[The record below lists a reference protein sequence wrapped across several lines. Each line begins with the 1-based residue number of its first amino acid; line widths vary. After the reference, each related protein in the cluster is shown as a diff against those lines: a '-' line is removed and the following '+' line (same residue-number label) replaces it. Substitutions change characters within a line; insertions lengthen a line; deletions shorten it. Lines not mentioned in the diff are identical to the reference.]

1 MAGVELMKNSKRKD
15 ALDPLPELDGY
26 VPDGWKDAVMDAG
39 QDRSS
44 EDQQDIAVSESRR
57 GEPAEP
63 WESLK
68 AESEQ
73 A

>member
-1 MAGVELMKNSKRKD
+1 MKDSKDKD
-15 ALDPLPELDGY
+15 ALEPLPELNGCL
-26 VPDGWKDAVMDAG
+26 PDGWKGAVMDAR
-39 QDRSS
+39 QDRSA
-44 EDQQDIAVSESRR
+44 EDQRDIAVSESRR

>member
-1 MAGVELMKNSKRKD
+1 MKDSKDKD
-15 ALDPLPELDGY
+15 ALEPLPELNGY
-26 VPDGWKDAVMDAG
+26 VPDGWKDAVRAIRE
-39 QDRSS
+39 DRLS
-44 EDQQDIAVSESRR
+44 EDRQDIAISESRKN
-57 GEPAEP
+57 EPTEP